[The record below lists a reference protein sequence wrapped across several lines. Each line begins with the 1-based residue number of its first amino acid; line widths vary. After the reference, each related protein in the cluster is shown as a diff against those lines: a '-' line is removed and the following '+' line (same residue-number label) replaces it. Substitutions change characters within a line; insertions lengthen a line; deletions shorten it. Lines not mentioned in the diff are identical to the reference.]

1 MNQLV
6 AFVQPLN
13 VPFPP
18 LRPAG
23 GDPPPVMPTST
34 NEVEEEEEEE
44 EDDDDHNADND
55 VTDVNKA
62 AQQSNPGVDDR
73 GFGPNSTNAAY
84 VPAKANTTRP
94 RVNNTADTDTDTDT
108 DTDRVALQLR
118 ETCAPPNDQTEV
130 TIQRLQETT
139 ETMTM
144 QLEPPENLPSTVEH
158 ISRMTQTSII
168 ARESTEAIAVQIAE
182 IPSVDEEWT
191 TPATQQFG
199 LFIIISSRAA
209 YGEDRAS

>member
-1 MNQLV
+1 MRSKKKTKKKKKKMTMTTTLTTMSPMSIRLHSSPIPESTTV
-6 AFVQPLN
+6 A
-13 VPFPP
+13 
-18 LRPAG
+18 
-23 GDPPPVMPTST
+23 DPEKCPKKV
-34 NEVEEEEEEE
+34 
-44 EDDDDHNADND
+44 
-55 VTDVNKA
+55 
-62 AQQSNPGVDDR
+62 
-73 GFGPNSTNAAY
+73 GPNSTNAAY